1 MIRALFILLPVICS
15 GAILPVGAGKRFAK
29 PCEAIRAAAAGDTIE
44 IASGLHEGDT
54 CSIEKPGLTI
64 RGTGGKRPHLRAAP
78 GKPLTQGK
86 GILVVSS
93 SATDLT
99 IEGLEFSG
107 ASVPDRNGS
116 GVRVDSGPNVT
127 IRDCHFHDNESGVL
141 TASGGTIMIEYSIF
155 ENNGAGD
162 GQSHNVYVN
171 HADKFVFRG
180 NYSARAKVGQ
190 LVKSRAKET
199 YILYNRLSQENG
211 TGSREID
218 LSNGGRA
225 WVIGNIIEQGSESQ
239 HASLIGYQ
247 MEGPSPKLADNVLYV
262 IHNTFLNRA
271 YLGGIFIQVNRTM
284 EVPAVI
290 RNNIFAGRGG
300 ITNQPNAILR
310 NNHTGDPGFVN
321 TEPLDLSLKPGSPA
335 IGAGEP
341 LRTGSGFAL
350 TPVSMYRHPAC
361 GNVRKPGSPPD
372 LGAFGFNGAGAPEG
386 PARCQ

>member
-1 MIRALFILLPVICS
+1 MHALLMLLPVLAS
-15 GAILPVGAGKRFAK
+15 AAVLEVGADKRFAK
-29 PCEAIRAAAAGDTIE
+29 PCDAIRAAAAGDAIE
-44 IASGLHEGDT
+44 IAAGLYEGDT
-54 CSIEKPGLTI
+54 CSIDRPNLTI
-64 RGTGGKRPHLRAAP
+64 RGAGEKRPHLRAVP
-78 GKPLTQGK
+78 GRPLTQGK
-86 GILVVSS
+86 AILVVSA

-116 GVRVDSGPNVT
+116 GIRVDSGPNVT

-141 TASGGTIMIEYSIF
+141 TANGGIITIEYSIF

-180 NYSARAKVGQ
+180 NYSARSKVGQ

-225 WVIGNIIEQGSESQ
+225 WVIGNIIEQGPESQ
-239 HASLIGYQ
+239 YPSLLGYQ
-247 MEGPSPKLADNVLYV
+247 VEGPSPHLTDNVLYV
-262 IHNTFLNRA
+262 AHNTFVNRA
-271 YLGGIFIQVNRTM
+271 YLGGIFVQLNRTM

-300 ITNQPNAILR
+300 VTNQPNAILR
-310 NNHTGDPGFVN
+310 NNHIGEAGFVN
-321 TEPLDLSLKPGSPA
+321 AEPLDLSLKTGSPA
-335 IGAGEP
+335 VDAGEE

-361 GNVRKPGSPPD
+361 GNARKAVGAPD
-372 LGAFGFNGAGAPEG
+372 LGAFESGGIGAPEG
-386 PARCQ
+386 PARCR